1 MPEPVALHI
10 KVPDAMNTLGS
21 VMNIANQSQA
31 LKKSQATYGADVS
44 RAEAESRSANTAAD
58 FASATLKPRVE
69 QQQAQTETAQTQA
82 ASSKFHLQGEQA
94 QKTFDSITALLKNPA
109 VEKGDMEGS
118 VNALLEA
125 KDRAIASGVPRVT
138 AEGIF
143 APFIGKA
150 AHGKPGELQQTL
162 KTVLA
167 QGLPAHAQVG
177 AATPSGI
184 GVTNNQQSQ
193 VVNTAP
199 LAGPVGTPIPGT
211 QQQLQI
217 PPTAQTVGPN
227 GQPNYVGP
235 QPAMAGGGNRAPV
248 PAGNPP
254 GLEASAAGSAD
265 TANRDWTSTT
275 EAAKTASTDIANL
288 QNIKRFSGSAQ
299 TGIGSDRRAFVA
311 GLAGLLGMDAGEMS
325 KTSTDLLAKN
335 ANMLALAGGDTN
347 LAKTLAESAN
357 PNTHMT
363 KEAIMEAANQV
374 MSQRQMA
381 LAKQDFL
388 RSYKALNSPDSYNK
402 ALTEWNKVADPR
414 IFQWEH
420 MDAGEKKS
428 MKGSMSAKE
437 QADFRKKIE
446 RAVELG
452 IVK

>member
-10 KVPDAMNTLGS
+10 KVPDSMHTLGS
-21 VMNIANQSQA
+21 VMNIATQQQA
-31 LKKSQATYGADVS
+31 LKKAQATYGADVS

-69 QQQAQTETAQTQA
+69 QQQANTETAQTQA
-82 ASSKFHLQGEQA
+82 QSSKFHLQGEQA

-109 VEKGDMEGS
+109 VEKGDIEGS
-118 VNALLEA
+118 VNALMEA
-125 KDRAIASGVPRVT
+125 RDRAVASGVPKVT

-150 AHGKPGELQQTL
+150 AHGKPGELSQTL
-162 KTVLA
+162 KTLLA
-167 QGLPAHAQVG
+167 QGLPAGGQVA

-199 LAGPVGTPIPGT
+199 LAGPIGQPIPGT
-211 QQQLQI
+211 QQQLQV
-217 PPTAQTVGPN
+217 PPTATTVGPG
-227 GQPNYVGP
+227 GQPTYVGP
-235 QPAMAGGGNRAPV
+235 RGQGQGPI

-254 GLEASAAGSAD
+254 GLEASAAGSAQ
-265 TANRDWTSTT
+265 TANKDWESTV

-288 QNIKRFSGSAQ
+288 TNIKRFASSAQ
-299 TGIGSDRRAFVA
+299 TGVGADRRAFVA
-311 GLAGLLGMDAGEMS
+311 GLAGLLGIDYGEMT
-325 KTSTDLLAKN
+325 KTNTDLLAKN

-363 KEAIMEAANQV
+363 KEAINEAANQV
-374 MSQRQMA
+374 MSQRRMA
-381 LAKQDFL
+381 LTKQEFL
-388 RSYKALNSPDSYNK
+388 KSHKALNDPNSYNT
-402 ALTEWNKVADPR
+402 ALTAWNQVADPR
-414 IFQWEH
+414 IFQWAH
-420 MDAGEKKS
+420 MSTEEKAGMKHS
-428 MKGSMSAKE
+428 MTQRE
-437 QADFRKKIE
+437 QAEFRDKIK

>member
-1 MPEPVALHI
+1 
-10 KVPDAMNTLGS
+10 
-21 VMNIANQSQA
+21 MNIANQAQA
-31 LKKSQATYGADVS
+31 LKKSQATFGADVS
-44 RAEAESRSANTAAD
+44 RADAESRSANTAAD
-58 FASATLKPRVE
+58 LASATLKPRVE
-69 QQQAQTETAQTQA
+69 QQQANTETAQTQA
-82 ASSKFHLQGEQA
+82 QASKFHLQGEQA

-109 VEKGDMEGS
+109 VEKGDIEGS
-118 VNALLEA
+118 VNALVEA

-150 AHGKPGELQQTL
+150 AHGKPGELSQML
-162 KTVLA
+162 KTVMA
-167 QGLPAHAQVG
+167 QGLPAHAQVQ

-199 LAGPVGTPIPGT
+199 LAGPIGQPIPGT
-211 QQQLQI
+211 QQQLQV
-217 PPTAQTVGPN
+217 PPTATTTGPG
-227 GQPNYVGP
+227 GQPTYVGP
-235 QPAMAGGGNRAPV
+235 RDPGGGPI

-254 GLEASAAGSAD
+254 GLETSATGSAL
-265 TANRDWTSTT
+265 TANKDWEATT
-275 EAAKTASTDIANL
+275 EAAKTASADIANL
-288 QNIKRFSGSAQ
+288 QNIKRFAASAQ
-299 TGIGSDRRAFVA
+299 TGIGSERRAFVA

-363 KEAIMEAANQV
+363 KEAISEAANQV
-374 MSQRQMA
+374 MSQRRMA

-388 RSYKALNSPDSYNK
+388 RSHKALNNPDSYNQ

-414 IFQWEH
+414 IFQWAH
-420 MDAGEKKS
+420 MDDKEKQS
-428 MKGSMSAKE
+428 MKGSMTDKE
-437 QADFRKKIE
+437 QKEFRKKIE

-452 IVK
+452 IVR